1 MSIIDKSITTVTS
14 EVKKYLPS
22 GFEKINDQIAIE
34 TPVLI
39 KFNSKKYVV
48 MMASPSDF
56 EDFGIGFTISEG
68 LVESIDNIDSVS
80 FEKLERGVSI
90 NIELS
95 HKYVLNIFQKNRNI
109 EGRTGCGICGIT
121 EIDNA
126 LRPLKPLSIEGL
138 TLNID
143 LIFSAINRLPD
154 SQNVNKETG
163 SVHAAAFFGLD
174 GKLMGIREDV
184 GRHNALDKL
193 IGCLVR
199 KKINPSKG
207 FIVITSRC
215 SMEMAQKTISFGC
228 PVLVSV
234 SAPTSLAIDIAK
246 QNRLTV
252 LAFARN
258 KKINIYSDFSRII

>member
-1 MSIIDKSITTVTS
+1 MSIIDKDLTTVSS

-22 GFEKINDQIAIE
+22 GFEKFNDQVAIE
-34 TPVLI
+34 IPILI
-39 KFNSKKYVV
+39 RFNSRKYVV

-56 EDFGIGFTISEG
+56 EDFGVGFTLSEG
-68 LVESIDNIDSVS
+68 LVESIDKIDNVS
-80 FEKLERGVSI
+80 FEKLDRGVSI

-95 HKYVLNIFQKNRNI
+95 PKYVLNIFQKNRNI
-109 EGRTGCGICGIT
+109 EGRTGCGICGIN

-126 LRPLKPLSIEGL
+126 LRPLKPIEIDGPS
-138 TLNID
+138 LNIS
-143 LIFSAINRLPD
+143 LIFSAIKHLPD
-154 SQNVNKETG
+154 NQKINKQTG
-163 SVHAAAFFGLD
+163 SVHAAAFFSLD
-174 GKLMGIREDV
+174 GKLISIREDV

-193 IGCLVR
+193 IGCLAR
-199 KKINPSKG
+199 EKIDPAKG
-207 FIVITSRC
+207 FIIITSRC

-258 KKINIYSDFSRII
+258 EKINIYSDFSRII